1 MKFRRLE
8 GLFFFKTGLWEILP
22 LTQTNHLFSFMLYY
36 YKTYLSPLTPLISV
50 YYIYMVKKGMFVQ
63 LIEDTQTG
71 LIKYARA
78 YGSYAKLISINF
90 TLQTV
95 LIELPSKAR
104 KLFLLNTL
112 VYKMPLVKI
121 NQLPIMVNKAGF
133 NKNFGLKSKV
143 RGVAKN
149 PVDHPHGGRTKTIK
163 YPRTP

>member
-1 MKFRRLE
+1 
-8 GLFFFKTGLWEILP
+8 
-22 LTQTNHLFSFMLYY
+22 
-36 YKTYLSPLTPLISV
+36 
-50 YYIYMVKKGMFVQ
+50 VQ

-112 VYKMPLVKI
+112 VYKTPLAKLK
-121 NQLPIMVNKAGF
+121 QLPITVNKAGF
-133 NKNFGLKSKV
+133 NKNFGLKSTV